1 MEPDRLPREILY
13 GELRGGA
20 RKVGRPLLR
29 YKDTIKHDLKAVK
42 IKSNSWE
49 DATANYDAW
58 RLDIKSRSW
67 SLELETMVSLML
79 CSITWSIPTFRPT
92 PPFTFSVVNGLL

>member
-42 IKSNSWE
+42 IKTNSWE
-49 DATANYDAW
+49 DAIANYDAW
-58 RLDIKSRSW
+58 RLDIKTQVLGAGDNGFSDVV
-67 SLELETMVSLML
+67 LHYLVDPNFPPH
-79 CSITWSIPTFRPT
+79 PT
-92 PPFTFSVVNGLL
+92 LYI